1 MNIDIGHY
9 ITHFVLQLPDGLQLA
24 YVPMHLKQGVNYI
37 LNYTMVRDRL
47 PW

>member
-24 YVPMHLKQGVNYI
+24 YVQGVNYI